1 MTILSNLR
9 EKSMLHLILG
19 GAAVHRCD
27 NLRIS
32 TIGFSRCGATLRAQE
47 TFPQSREDWT
57 I

>member
-1 MTILSNLR
+1 MSIPSSLR
-9 EKSMLHLILG
+9 KKSMLQLILG

-27 NLRIS
+27 NFRIS
-32 TIGFSRCGATLRAQE
+32 TIGFSRCRATLRAQE

>member
-1 MTILSNLR
+1 MNIPSSLR
-9 EKSMLHLILG
+9 KRSMLQLILG

-32 TIGFSRCGATLRAQE
+32 TIGFSCRGATFRAQE